1 MSLAGAFL
9 SWLILQ
15 ALYGGFLPAIHRT
28 AGEFGMRVAS
38 IVLGAI
44 VYSLLIGLFQAK
56 TLGGATEGS
65 RWTGWMWCRLAGALL
80 SSSLLLLF
88 RDRAWSVT
96 DLRSWALVASVAAL
110 AGGGLTG
117 LLQSLVLYRK
127 LGPPAWAVGWTLLTA
142 GASALGSLAGV
153 ILYHALISRPGAA
166 LSMHYVAGFTQM
178 VAVSVVSSALTGFPL
193 GRWFQRH
200 PALSR

>member
-1 MSLAGAFL
+1 MWICPPPCGASNEPHSIFCAVCGVMRTKAFHHGASSVELAPLVSNSPAPELRPLRFEKTASQFAISWIGMSLAGAFL

-65 RWTGWMWCRLAGALL
+65 RWTGWMWCRLVGALL
-80 SSSLLLLF
+80 SSFLLLLF
-88 RDRAWSVT
+88 RNPAWSVT
-96 DLRSWALVASVAAL
+96 DLRSWALLASVAAL

-127 LGPPAWAVGWTLLTA
+127 LGPPAWAV
-142 GASALGSLAGV
+142 
-153 ILYHALISRPGAA
+153 
-166 LSMHYVAGFTQM
+166 
-178 VAVSVVSSALTGFPL
+178 
-193 GRWFQRH
+193 
-200 PALSR
+200 